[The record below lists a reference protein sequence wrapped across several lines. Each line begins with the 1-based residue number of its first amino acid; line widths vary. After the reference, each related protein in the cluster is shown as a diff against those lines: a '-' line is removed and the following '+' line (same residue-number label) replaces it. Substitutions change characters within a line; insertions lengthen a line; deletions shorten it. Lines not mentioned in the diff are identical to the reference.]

1 MRNLL
6 ILLVRGQR
14 IDRRYLYLLLAVIV
28 GAPFVFDIPVP
39 PAVVLPQ
46 TRAFYDTIEQMA
58 NDPTAKNKL
67 VILSTNYGAGT
78 LAENNTQAEAVMRH
92 LMKRHLKFAI
102 FAFNDPQGRELGQR
116 VADSI
121 QDKYSYVY
129 GRDYVNIGYRPADV
143 IVPLLKAAVRDVPGA
158 FGNDIRGTPLAQVPV
173 MQGVKTA
180 NDIGLIIEITPSATV
195 GAWIQFYQRTGD
207 KPIPTLFC
215 PTAVMAP
222 EAFPYLKS
230 GQLQG
235 MLTGLGGAIE
245 YEVLTGEKGFGTRA
259 SASLS
264 YAHLLIIVL
273 IILGNAGMFAERY
286 LRRERDREGR

>member
-1 MRNLL
+1 MRDLL

-14 IDRRYLYLLLAVIV
+14 IDRRYLYLLLALIV
-28 GAPFVFDIPVP
+28 AAPFVFDVPVP

-58 NDPTAKNKL
+58 SDPVAKNKL

-78 LAENNTQAEAVMRH
+78 LAENNTQTEAVMRH

-121 QDKYSYVY
+121 QGQYGYEY
-129 GRDYVNIGYRPADV
+129 GRDYVNFGYRPGDAV
-143 IVPLLKAAVRDVPGA
+143 VPLLKAAVRDVPGA
-158 FGNDIRGTPLAQVPV
+158 FRNDFRGTSLAQVPM
-173 MQGVKTA
+173 MQGIKTV
-180 NDIGLIIEITPSATV
+180 NDVGLIIEVTPSATI

-235 MLTGLGGAIE
+235 MLNGLAGAIE

-273 IILGNAGMFAERY
+273 IVLGNAGMFAERH
-286 LRRERDREGR
+286 LRRSQERRGR

>member
-1 MRNLL
+1 
-6 ILLVRGQR
+6 
-14 IDRRYLYLLLAVIV
+14 
-28 GAPFVFDIPVP
+28 
-39 PAVVLPQ
+39 
-46 TRAFYDTIEQMA
+46 
-58 NDPTAKNKL
+58 
-67 VILSTNYGAGT
+67 
-78 LAENNTQAEAVMRH
+78 MRH
-92 LMKRHLKFAI
+92 LMKRHLKFAL

-121 QDKYSYVY
+121 QNEYSYVY
-129 GRDYVNIGYRPADV
+129 GRDYVNIGYRPNAA
-143 IVPLLKAAVRDVPGA
+143 IVPMLKSAVRDVPGS

-173 MQGVKTA
+173 MQGIKTV
-180 NDIGLIIEITPSATV
+180 NDVGLIIEITPSNTV

-215 PTAVMAP
+215 PTAVMAA

-235 MLTGLGGAIE
+235 MLNGLSGATE
-245 YEVLTGEKGFGTRA
+245 YEVLTGTKGFGTRA

-286 LRRERDREGR
+286 LQQAQEKEGR